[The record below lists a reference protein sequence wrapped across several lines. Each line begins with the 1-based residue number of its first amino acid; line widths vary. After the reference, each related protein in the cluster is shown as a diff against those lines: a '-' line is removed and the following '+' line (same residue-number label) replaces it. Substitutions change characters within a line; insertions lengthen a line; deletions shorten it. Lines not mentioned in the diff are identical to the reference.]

1 MSMQDILSV
10 MIPGQ
15 SYTFEDICK
24 ELERNGYRVTNT
36 DTVKDG
42 LYKLAKKEY
51 IILISGI
58 YIRIDAIEDFPPTY
72 LGTVREILSL
82 MVPEEVYEVG
92 MIKELRA
99 DVGYEPLPKEV
110 IKAYM
115 DYMVKVK
122 LLEIV
127 ARNGYRLIEQNER
140 SSLSSSSLQV
150 FSSDGGSFSRPFPD
164 HEKSIGKS
172 VLERTPNM
180 VFLTIFRGSY
190 RTVEKSSKIYSV
202 EAIKRG

>member
-1 MSMQDILSV
+1 MFPSKNRLVQFLSSVIINTNDDSRTHLPFLFSFSGSVRPLSMQDILSV

-24 ELERNGYRVTNT
+24 ELERSGYRVTNT
-36 DTVKDG
+36 DTVKDS

-72 LGTVREILSL
+72 LGAVREILSL
-82 MVPEEVYEVG
+82 MVPEEVYEVET
-92 MIKELRA
+92 IKELRE

-127 ARNGYRLIEQNER
+127 ARNGYRLIEQNE
-140 SSLSSSSLQV
+140 
-150 FSSDGGSFSRPFPD
+150 
-164 HEKSIGKS
+164 
-172 VLERTPNM
+172 
-180 VFLTIFRGSY
+180 
-190 RTVEKSSKIYSV
+190 
-202 EAIKRG
+202 